1 MRVDSV
7 SRLEFRVATDRDAT
21 STSRF
26 LSVAAI
32 ILGILLAVTSLL
44 ADEIGVSGGGEG
56 IGWKQLIGAIAGM
69 VIAFAGVAVLLRP
82 ANTPGND

>member
-1 MRVDSV
+1 M
-7 SRLEFRVATDRDAT
+7 ATDRDAT

-69 VIAFAGVAVLLRP
+69 VIAFAGVAMLLRP
-82 ANTPGND
+82 GNTSGND